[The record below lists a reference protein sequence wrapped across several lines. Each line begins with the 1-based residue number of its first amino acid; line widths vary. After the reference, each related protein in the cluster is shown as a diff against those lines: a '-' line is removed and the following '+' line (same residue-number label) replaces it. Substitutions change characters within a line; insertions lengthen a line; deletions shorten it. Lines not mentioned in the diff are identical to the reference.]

1 MQSEVGKKHKAGKF
15 CIFVFISEFVPV
27 LVFVSIFT
35 FVVVFVFVFVFCCLH
50 CVCVPKF
57 LDCNA

>member
-35 FVVVFVFVFVFCCLH
+35 FVVEFVFCCLH
-50 CVCVPKF
+50 CVCVQKF